1 MSGADTLMRAA
12 YRVPFLDGLDDAT
25 AEAIRLRLEP
35 LAIPGG
41 RILFKEGEEAD
52 SLYVLVS
59 GAIGVASHDP
69 ATGAAHRIARLRPP
83 ETVGEVALLSNGP
96 RSATATVLRD
106 SLLLRLS
113 RDAFDDLALRHP
125 GAMLYFA
132 RLLADRLRRGAAARP
147 ALHAPM
153 TFAVIGVTHGVSA
166 VRFGQALA
174 RALGARTGWLAAWP
188 DGADETW
195 FHTFETEHAR
205 VVYAADDP
213 VCAWTRLCLRRADH
227 VLLLAAPG
235 EPPFPALKGTD
246 MGSPDGW
253 RRCDLVIEQAADAPS
268 PRAADP
274 AIDALAVAMRHQVRA
289 GHAGDHERVGRLVS
303 GRAHGLVLGG
313 GGARGFAH
321 LGVLRALA
329 EAGHAI
335 DFVGGTSI
343 GAVVAAS
350 LAMGWNT
357 DEIQNHILQAFVSSS
372 PLNDYTLPV
381 LSLTRGVK
389 VDTRLR
395 QHFGDVRIENL
406 WLPFLCVSANLT
418 TGSAMVHTRGD
429 LVRALRASIAIPGLL
444 PPVITD
450 DGVLVDGGTMNNLP
464 ADLLADLE
472 RGAVLAVDVGS
483 DLAFEKMPM
492 RSWRGRAIRR
502 LLGASEATPGI
513 AQLLLRAATVS
524 SDAQAAIARER
535 AAVVIRPPLAGID
548 LRDWAA
554 YAMVVEIGYRHA
566 AQRLAVD
573 GLRPWADAAEC
584 GRSGDAVDSDLEP
597 RGAAQGRP
605 GPVGR
610 RVLGEARPDQA
621 PA

>member
-1 MSGADTLMRAA
+1 MSAARTLAPAA
-12 YRVPFLDGLDDAT
+12 YRVPFLDSLDPET
-25 AEAIRLRLEP
+25 AEAIRQRLEP
-35 LAIPGG
+35 VAIAGG
-41 RILFKEGEEAD
+41 RILFEEGEEAD

-59 GAIGVASHDP
+59 GAIGIANHDP
-69 ATGAAHRIARLRPP
+69 ATGLIRRIARLRPP

-113 RDAFDDLALRHP
+113 REAFDEIATRHP
-125 GAMLYFA
+125 SAMLYFA
-132 RLLADRLRRGAAARP
+132 RLLADRLRSGTTRP
-147 ALHAPM
+147 ALYLPM
-153 TFAVIGVTHGVSA
+153 TFAVIGVTPGVSA
-166 VRFGQALA
+166 GRFGRTLA
-174 RALGARTGWLAAWP
+174 TALGARTGCLPAWP
-188 DGADETW
+188 ENADETW
-195 FHTFETEHAR
+195 FHAYETEHGR

-235 EPPFPALKGTD
+235 QPPFPALQGVD
-246 MGSPDGW
+246 LGAPDGW
-253 RRCDLVIEQAADAPS
+253 RRCDLVIEQAADAEV

-274 AIDALAVAMRHQVRA
+274 AIDALGVAMRHQVRA
-289 GHAGDHERVGRLVS
+289 GRAADTERLGRLVS
-303 GRAHGLVLGG
+303 GRARGLVLGG

-321 LGVLRALA
+321 LGVLRALH

-350 LAMGWNT
+350 VAMGWSLG
-357 DEIQNHILQAFVSSS
+357 EIQDHILEAFVSSS

-381 LSLTRGVK
+381 LSLTRGIK

-395 QHFGDVRIENL
+395 HHFGKVRIEDL

-418 TGSAMVHTRGD
+418 TGAAMIHTRGD
-429 LVRALRASIAIPGLL
+429 LVGALRASIAIPGLL
-444 PPVITD
+444 PPVIAE

-472 RGAVLAVDVGS
+472 RGRVLAVDVGS
-483 DLAFEKMPM
+483 DLAFERMPM
-492 RSWRGRAIRR
+492 RSWRGRMIRR
-502 LLGASEATPGI
+502 LLGAPEATPGI

-524 SDAQAAIARER
+524 SDAQAAMARER
-535 AAVVIRPPLAGID
+535 AAVVLRPPLAGID

-554 YAMVVEIGYRHA
+554 YASVAEIGYRHA
-566 AQRLAVD
+566 SQRIAAD
-573 GLRPWADAAEC
+573 GLHPWADAAH
-584 GRSGDAVDSDLEP
+584 
-597 RGAAQGRP
+597 
-605 GPVGR
+605 
-610 RVLGEARPDQA
+610 
-621 PA
+621 